1 MTLSSA
7 SRRARQD
14 IDRISASASGAIEL
28 RTAVLERLR
37 AAVEF
42 DYHVWLLT
50 DPRTTVGA
58 SPLADIPMASELPRL
73 IRLKYATRGGRW
85 TALIERRPPVA
96 VLSHADERDPD
107 GAPWREM
114 LRAAG
119 IGDVLS
125 TVFADRFGCWGFL
138 DLWRAG
144 SVPFGED
151 DRELLGYVAG
161 AVTTALRARQARTFA
176 TPREVDDRD
185 LGPMVLLL
193 DNELRVV
200 EQTASTDA
208 WLRVLVPVAAD
219 RPAIPAAAYNVGAQL
234 LAVERRVDD
243 HHPSTRVHLAG
254 GRWVTLRAARI
265 SDERLAV
272 TIEDSVPAERLDM
285 FARSHGFTARE
296 TELLDHIAAGND
308 THAIARRMLLSE
320 NTVQDHLKSVF
331 EKTAARNRPSL
342 LSRALGTR

>member
-1 MTLSSA
+1 MTLSST
-7 SRRARQD
+7 SRRAREH
-14 IDRISASASGAIEL
+14 IDRITVSASGAIEL

-37 AAVEF
+37 AAVGF
-42 DYHVWLLT
+42 DHYVWLLT

-73 IRLKYATRGGRW
+73 IRLKYATRLGRW
-85 TALIERRPPVA
+85 TSLIERRPPVA
-96 VLSHADERDPD
+96 VLSDADEGDPE

-144 SVPFGED
+144 SVPFGEH
-151 DRELLGYVAG
+151 DREFLGCVAG
-161 AVTTALRARQARTFA
+161 AVTTALRTRQARTFA

-208 WLRVLVPVAAD
+208 RLRVLVPVAAD

-234 LAVERRVDD
+234 LAVERRIDD
-243 HHPSTRVHLAG
+243 HLPSTRVHLAG

-265 SDERLAV
+265 SDERIAV

-285 FARSHGFTARE
+285 FARSHGFTPRE
-296 TELLDHIAAGND
+296 TELLDHIAAGHD
-308 THAIARRMLLSE
+308 THVIARRMLVSE

-331 EKTAARNRPSL
+331 EKTTARNRPSL